1 MSATYTHTK
10 RKFGF
15 TLIFLRFLAF
25 LYFLTLGA
33 SIVYLWLFTQD
44 RYISTAEFKVSRQS
58 LTGGDPGFAQLALPG
73 LSDSGSVD
81 SQIVIGFVNSAD
93 LLLELEKEFHLA
105 DHFKAPEKDI
115 VFRLKRDA
123 NLEER
128 LEYYRNR
135 IAAHFDLETGMTVM
149 TVDTFAPKLSRDI
162 AVALL
167 ERAGKFINTVNKDI
181 ADQQLDFVRSEVERS
196 AKRVDDLNAE
206 ILALQNENNFISPD
220 EVIRATLT
228 AIEKL
233 RFDQLQAQ
241 AELATIERDSPNS
254 PRIESLRSR
263 LRSLE
268 ELISVESAKLS
279 GPEKSRL
286 NQLLVRYRLLEQKIA
301 FAIQLRTAAESL
313 LERNRVE
320 AAANS
325 RFLSVIQHPYLP
337 EDIGLPRR
345 PYASVTLI
353 VLGSLMFLI
362 FRAIT
367 KAIFSMV

>member
-10 RKFGF
+10 RKLGF

-25 LYFLTLGA
+25 LYFLTFAA
-33 SIVYLWLFTQD
+33 SLAYLWLSTQD
-44 RYISTAEFKVSRQS
+44 RFISTAEFKVSRQS
-58 LTGGDPGFAQLALPG
+58 LTGGDAGFAQFALPG
-73 LSDSGSVD
+73 LSDSGSAD
-81 SQIVIGFVNSAD
+81 SQLVIGFVTSAD
-93 LLLELEKEFHLA
+93 LLLALEKDFRLA
-105 DHFKAPEKDI
+105 DHFKAPAKDF
-115 VFRLKRDA
+115 VFRLERDA

-128 LEYYRNR
+128 LEYYRKR
-135 IAAHFDLETGMTVM
+135 IAAHFDAQTGMTVL
-149 TVDTFAPKLSRDI
+149 TVDTFDPTLSRDV
-162 AVALL
+162 AVSLL

-181 ADQQLDFVRSEVERS
+181 ADQQLDFVRSEVERT

-206 ILALQNENNFISPD
+206 LLTLQNENNFISPD
-220 EVIRATLT
+220 EVIRATLA

-233 RFDQLQAQ
+233 RTDNLQAQ

-286 NQLLVRYRLLEQKIA
+286 NQLLVRYKLLEQKLA
-301 FAIQLRTAAESL
+301 FAIQLRTGAESL
-313 LERNRVE
+313 LEKNRME

-325 RFLSVIQHPYLP
+325 RFLSVIQSPYLP

-345 PYASVTLI
+345 PYASITLI
-353 VLGSLMFLI
+353 TLGSLMFLI